1 MQGNTTGEIIMC
13 YVPSFLGT
21 RIQFGLQIW
30 AIGCVKS
37 PPGPDDDRHGI
48 TQPRVC
54 FFPAT
59 VNPNIIIFDT
69 QSVSTRSL
77 IRVKFLSLCRFRSL
91 LRPQSSCLPTS
102 FRRRKFCLVSH
113 VAANT
118 ENQAKDKERRG
129 RTLTACREA
138 LMY

>member
-1 MQGNTTGEIIMC
+1 MC
-13 YVPSFLGT
+13 YVPSILGT
-21 RIQFGLQIW
+21 KNT
-30 AIGCVKS
+30 VKVTNMGHRLREITS
-37 PPGPDDDRHGI
+37 RARWKPGTGSRKQGFA
-48 TQPRVC
+48 
-54 FFPAT
+54 FFPSLYVTNNSFSAT

-138 LMY
+138 